1 MTMIGNTSRFLT
13 LLGCLTLLGWAQ
25 IIGYAQKIESKENR
39 DWEQQQRE
47 RQRADRESENRARAL
62 RELGDVSRTSTPRE
76 YPHDPYV
83 VDPTKLTDEQKGI
96 LAPSAEDEAAFPSFL
111 GQPNR
116 GLVRLLPREKYDR
129 TITMPLR
136 GGGAFYSFARLSHE
150 ASPWSDIKLQD
161 GYMHAGV
168 NDLTIGLMTV
178 LPDVS
183 LENVSLESPA
193 VKFIMQ
199 LPLAAKYPEHKGQ
212 VDKYRSGFE
221 ADGKIY
227 KSALPALLDHTYIL
241 RSTIY
246 DRVDSVIALRVIRID
261 SDGSITLLW
270 KLLSRVQVKK
280 LKDIP

>member
-1 MTMIGNTSRFLT
+1 MTMVGNTSKFLT
-13 LLGCLTLLGWAQ
+13 LLSCLLLLGCAQ
-25 IIGYAQKIESKENR
+25 IIGYAQIQSKENR
-39 DWEQQQRE
+39 DWERQQRD
-47 RQRADRESENRARAL
+47 RQREERESENRARAL
-62 RELGDVSRTSTPRE
+62 RELGDARRTSAPRAAPH
-76 YPHDPYV
+76 YPSA
-83 VDPTKLTDEQKGI
+83 DPTKLTDEQKAI

-116 GLVRLLPREKYDR
+116 GLVRLLPREKYDQ
-129 TITMPLR
+129 TIQMPLK
-136 GGGAFYSFARLSHE
+136 GGGAFYSFAKLSHE

-161 GYMHAGV
+161 GKVYSGV
-168 NDLTIGLMTV
+168 NDLTLGLMTE

-183 LENVSLESPA
+183 LENVSLENPT
-193 VKFIMQ
+193 VKFVMQ

-261 SDGSITLLW
+261 SDGSVTLLW
-270 KLLSRVQVKK
+270 KLLNRVKVKK

>member
-1 MTMIGNTSRFLT
+1 MISNTLRFLT

-25 IIGYAQKIESKENR
+25 IIGCAQRIESKENR
-39 DWEQQQRE
+39 DWERQQRD
-47 RQRADRESENRARAL
+47 RQREERESENRARAL
-62 RELGDVSRTSTPRE
+62 RDLGDFRRTSTPRE
-76 YPHDPYV
+76 SPRDPYV
-83 VDPTKLTDEQKGI
+83 VDQTKLTDEQKAI
-96 LAPSAEDEAAFPSFL
+96 LAPSAEDEGAFPSFL
-111 GQPNR
+111 GQANR
-116 GLVRLLPREKYDR
+116 GLVRLLPREKYDH
-129 TITMPLR
+129 TTTMPLR
-136 GGGAFYSFARLSHE
+136 GGGAFYSFTRLSHE

-161 GYMHAGV
+161 GRMSAGV

-199 LPLAAKYPEHKGQ
+199 LPLAGKYPEYKGQ
-212 VDKYRSGFE
+212 VDKYRAGLE

-261 SDGSITLLW
+261 SDGSVTLLW
-270 KLLSRVQVKK
+270 KLLNRVKVKK